1 MAYTRLSAAE
11 AAAMIN
17 DQDTIGLSGFTPNGV
32 PKATFREL
40 SKRAVAEHEAGRPFQ
55 VGILTG
61 ASTSQSIEGDMA
73 AAHAIKFRA
82 PFSTNK
88 DFRTHTNLGEI
99 DYEDMH
105 LGHMAE
111 RLRRGFYGEIDL
123 AIIEV
128 SDLEEGETTCKAF
141 LTSAGGI
148 VPTIVR
154 LAKKVLIEKNTFHS
168 PASRYL
174 HDVYEIAEC
183 PFRTPIPILNVGDRI
198 GKEYV
203 EIDAR
208 KIVGVVECNIPE
220 EARAF
225 KPLDPV
231 TEQMGHNVA
240 DFLVSDLKKG
250 HIPPQFLPLQS
261 GVGVTSNAV
270 LEALGQNPNVP
281 VFSVY
286 TEVVQDAVVKYMRE
300 GRIKDASCSS
310 LTVTND
316 TLKEVYDDIDYFKK
330 HLTIRQSEISNS
342 PEVIRRLGVIAM
354 NTAIECDIYGNENS
368 SHICG
373 SKLMNGIGGSCD
385 YERNGY
391 ISIFTTQSTTKNGC
405 ISAIVPMCS
414 HVDSTEH
421 DVDVIVTEQGV
432 ADLRGKGPLRRA
444 KEIIENCAHPDYR
457 PMLREYL
464 KFAEKGH
471 EPQSMRAALAMHD
484 TCMKALS
491 GGLITRSDAA
501 YAYLAQ
507 YENTLP
513 IWGVQR
519 EKELDEFLSYNDN
532 PPVMTDELAAFIEK
546 EHESLA
552 GDFCRGCGYCM
563 PCPAGIEINQCAR
576 MSLMLRR
583 APSAAWLTPEWQAKM
598 ELIENCKHCGQCM
611 KKCPYTLNT
620 PELLRKNLE
629 DYRTFLK

>member
-1 MAYTRLSAAE
+1 
-11 AAAMIN
+11 MIK
-17 DQDTIGLSGFTPNGV
+17 DQDTIALSGFTPNGV

-183 PFRTPIPILNVGDRI
+183 PFRTPIPIMNVGDRI

-203 EIDAR
+203 EIDAH
-208 KIVGVVECNIPE
+208 KIVGVIECNIPE

-225 KPLDPV
+225 KPLDPI

-316 TLKEVYDDIDYFKK
+316 TLKEVYDDIDYFKQ

-484 TCMKALS
+484 TFLKKGGKMAVYSCQIYANGNLIRDFVPCVDFTGNAGLYDLVGGKFYGNAGTGSFTAGPVVTWDEPEEPTETLDPYTWYESDVPVLSQMARYRANVAAVRAAL
-491 GGLITRSDAA
+491 R
-501 YAYLAQ
+501 
-507 YENTLP
+507 LP
-513 IWGVQR
+513 EETPGVPETMR
-519 EKELDEFLSYNDN
+519 
-532 PPVMTDELAAFIEK
+532 
-546 EHESLA
+546 
-552 GDFCRGCGYCM
+552 
-563 PCPAGIEINQCAR
+563 
-576 MSLMLRR
+576 
-583 APSAAWLTPEWQAKM
+583 WLTTAEANS
-598 ELIENCKHCGQCM
+598 IEAILLALNFILNNIPTAVRHCGVTVCGS
-611 KKCPYTLNT
+611 KGV
-620 PELLRKNLE
+620 RA
-629 DYRTFLK
+629 

>member
-111 RLRRGFYGEIDL
+111 RLRRGFYGDIDL

-354 NTAIECDIYGNENS
+354 NTAIEVDLAGNVNSTHIGEGAVMNGIGGSGDYARNSGIAIFSTASTAIECDIYGNENS

-484 TCMKALS
+484 T
-491 GGLITRSDAA
+491 
-501 YAYLAQ
+501 
-507 YENTLP
+507 
-513 IWGVQR
+513 
-519 EKELDEFLSYNDN
+519 
-532 PPVMTDELAAFIEK
+532 
-546 EHESLA
+546 
-552 GDFCRGCGYCM
+552 
-563 PCPAGIEINQCAR
+563 
-576 MSLMLRR
+576 
-583 APSAAWLTPEWQAKM
+583 
-598 ELIENCKHCGQCM
+598 
-611 KKCPYTLNT
+611 
-620 PELLRKNLE
+620 
-629 DYRTFLK
+629 FLKKGDMRLTDFGEYLK